1 MPGGNFGPAP
11 PPLEGSRGDFHS
23 TEGGLQ
29 GPPPTRVHVHTH
41 TYTHT
46 PSLTLAAC
54 NAESRRGEEA
64 RPPPPAV
71 GRRVG
76 AGWERAWGERW
87 APKPLSNRREPYSPS
102 PGFAAQ
108 ILLPSVRGTWAVGCT
123 ASQARAHCCAQP
135 QAAVAVPTAIRSPHT
150 SSAGAHTCIAPGAQ
164 LRVPANTSTVVHAC
178 TGARPSGPAPAG
190 ARGSWGEVV
199 LADALFGASAAERGA
214 AAPPG
219 APPAPCR
226 RCSLS
231 RSPLPR
237 SPDPPALSPRVESSS
252 SPAGP
257 AQVSRWDVPV
267 AGEGRG
273 CSGARCAHEHLG
285 RLSSHRV

>member
-1 MPGGNFGPAP
+1 MGSGLHSLSGTRALLRTAAGRRGGAHGHRESAHVLGRCTHLYPARCTTARACKYP
-11 PPLEGSRGDFHS
+11 HGRA
-23 TEGGLQ
+23 
-29 GPPPTRVHVHTH
+29 RVH
-41 TYTHT
+41 
-46 PSLTLAAC
+46 
-54 NAESRRGEEA
+54 RRAPLGE
-64 RPPPPAV
+64 
-71 GRRVG
+71 G
-76 AGWERAWGERW
+76 
-87 APKPLSNRREPYSPS
+87 
-102 PGFAAQ
+102 
-108 ILLPSVRGTWAVGCT
+108 
-123 ASQARAHCCAQP
+123 
-135 QAAVAVPTAIRSPHT
+135 
-150 SSAGAHTCIAPGAQ
+150 
-164 LRVPANTSTVVHAC
+164 
-178 TGARPSGPAPAG
+178 AG

-237 SPDPPALSPRVESSS
+237 SPDPSPALSPRVESSS